1 MKIITPS
8 SSDRTSAHNPL
19 FAQGADA
26 IACDNPFSAGLWFT
40 NTPDYQDK
48 KTGTI
53 GACQIDDTEA
63 ASTFLSQ
70 CADYLHQTHHCNTV
84 IGPMNGNTWLQH
96 RLILESNG
104 RDPYL
109 LEPIEPTHFLHT
121 FRAAGFSILSEYSS
135 STIDLQSPQKDY
147 SSMESRFMKKGVHL
161 RPINPTQFAHDLSAI
176 FDLSLISF
184 SNNFLYTPLPKKTF
198 VEKYM
203 TSREHIDPDLVI
215 LAERDSRLVGYIFCT
230 PDHLAKQHGKPPAVI
245 VKTLAAL
252 PDRTLSGLGTVLVA
266 KAQQIAKEK
275 GYTEAIHA
283 MQHENNSSLR
293 ISQRFNATIFR
304 RYALM
309 AKSFV

>member
-1 MKIITPS
+1 
-8 SSDRTSAHNPL
+8 
-19 FAQGADA
+19 
-26 IACDNPFSAGLWFT
+26 
-40 NTPDYQDK
+40 
-48 KTGTI
+48 
-53 GACQIDDTEA
+53 
-63 ASTFLSQ
+63 
-70 CADYLHQTHHCNTV
+70 
-84 IGPMNGNTWLQH
+84 
-96 RLILESNG
+96 
-104 RDPYL
+104 
-109 LEPIEPTHFLHT
+109 
-121 FRAAGFSILSEYSS
+121 
-135 STIDLQSPQKDY
+135 
-147 SSMESRFMKKGVHL
+147 MKKGVHL

-230 PDHLAKQHGKPPAVI
+230 PDHLATQHGKPPAVI

-293 ISQRFNATIFR
+293 KNIKHCLLPLLNSQQTRVI
-304 RYALM
+304 
-309 AKSFV
+309 